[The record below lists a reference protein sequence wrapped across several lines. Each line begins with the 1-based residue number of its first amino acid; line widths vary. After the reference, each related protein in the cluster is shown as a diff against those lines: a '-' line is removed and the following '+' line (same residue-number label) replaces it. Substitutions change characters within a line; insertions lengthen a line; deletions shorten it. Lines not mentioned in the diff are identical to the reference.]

1 MESKCSLCIVKKM
14 GVLHQLNK
22 EELKHLSQVKEDL
35 SFKKGDAIFEEGKTI
50 SGIYCLKDGKC
61 KLSRLTGNGKEQI
74 VRFIKGGDL
83 VGYRSLFNDEPVTL
97 TASAL
102 EDMEACFIP
111 KEEIMHLVSINNKFA
126 MGMLK
131 EVCHVLK
138 ITNDSLAKMAQKSV
152 KERLADTL
160 LALEETFGTTT
171 EGAIDLKLTRDEL
184 ASYIGTAT
192 ESAIRLISELKKE
205 GIITIKNKMITIKDK
220 ELLIHISEGFKL

>member
-205 GIITIKNKMITIKDK
+205 GIITIKGKMITIKDK

>member
-22 EELKHLSQVKEDL
+22 EELKHLSQVKKGL
-35 SFKKGDAIFEEGKTI
+35 SFKKGEALFEEGKTV

-61 KLSRLTGNGKEQI
+61 KLSRLTSNGKEQI

-83 VGYRSLFNDEPVTL
+83 IGYRSLFNDEPVTL

-111 KEEIMHLVSINNKFA
+111 KEEIMHLVSINNEFA

-138 ITNDSLAKMAQKSV
+138 VTNDSLAKMAQKSV

-160 LALEETFGTTT
+160 LALEETFGTNS
-171 EGAIDLKLTRDEL
+171 EGAIDLKLTRDEI

-192 ESAIRLISELKKE
+192 ESAIRLISDLKKE
-205 GIITIKNKMITIKDK
+205 GAITIKGKMITIKDK